1 MMEDNKSQA
10 SQPSPD
16 PSGAMT
22 ETAVAE
28 PFACPSCGQMLGPG
42 CTVCAACRE
51 PVDFAKVR
59 AAASAPITVM
69 PPSPPG
75 SQPAKPPVGQSQFS
89 WPIFFVSVL
98 AYLAV
103 VGAAASVLTITNFR
117 YFLAGLLV
125 ACTAW
130 VLYDAHARRI
140 PHPLRWGLGA
150 FFIWVVV
157 FPWYLSRR
165 RTPEVPCPIM
175 EAQGRS
181 FALTVVFVFVLC
193 GILYC
198 LLSVVMHKPPG

>member
-1 MMEDNKSQA
+1 MTEDIKSYPSQA
-10 SQPSPD
+10 PD
-16 PSGAMT
+16 PSDATTGA
-22 ETAVAE
+22 AVAE
-28 PFACPSCGQMLGPG
+28 PFACPNCGQMLGPG
-42 CTVCAACRE
+42 CAVCAACRE
-51 PVDFAKVR
+51 PVDFTKVR
-59 AAASAPITVM
+59 VAAPVVIPAVAPPAAGAPRTKL
-69 PPSPPG
+69 PL
-75 SQPAKPPVGQSQFS
+75 SQGQFS
-89 WPIFFVSVL
+89 WPIFFASVVI
-98 AYLAV
+98 YLAV

-150 FFIWVVV
+150 FLIWVVV

-181 FALTVVFVFVLC
+181 FALTVLFVFVLC

-198 LLSVVMHKPPG
+198 LLTVVMHKPLR